1 MNRTSRSQKRL
12 DIARL
17 PEEMYAKTKT
27 PHSRITARIS
37 RKRQSGRRAILSA
50 PPERAAGTT
59 ANNHVQL
66 ADNERTGDAYEPL
79 LYHYPSRALRSRGVR
94 ERFRTTAATKQ
105 RATECEP
112 DDRGTQTDVHHHQEQ
127 PHQDGLEDAGGAL
140 QLQGHGGCPHLR
152 PVGSPRRRLSGPIL
166 LRSERCTEGGQRRLE
181 DFEGR
186 LGLGA
191 QGVLRYVR
199 EGLRFAHRRQ
209 GRRNGFDGP

>member
-1 MNRTSRSQKRL
+1 MNRTSRTQKRL

-17 PEEMYAKTKT
+17 SEEMYAKTKA

-37 RKRQSGRRAILSA
+37 SKRQSGRRAILSA
-50 PPERAAGTT
+50 PPERAAETT

-94 ERFRTTAATKQ
+94 ERFRTTAATKR

-112 DDRGTQTDVHHHQEQ
+112 DDRGTQTDVRYHQEQ
-127 PHQDGLEDAGGAL
+127 PDQDGREDAGGEL
-140 QLQGHGGCPHLR
+140 RLQGHGGCPHLR
-152 PVGSPRRRLSGPIL
+152 PVGRPRRRTSGPKL
-166 LRSERCTEGGQRRLE
+166 LLSERRAEGGQRRLE

-186 LGLGA
+186 SGRGA
-191 QGVLRYVR
+191 QGVLRHVR
-199 EGLRFAHRRQ
+199 
-209 GRRNGFDGP
+209 